1 MYKKDEGEK
10 KMKKSYKSPKAEKME
25 FNYFEAV
32 VASSTKCEN
41 ETHYTQSNDEGEYCT
56 SNPTYH
62 VVRDVI

>member
-1 MYKKDEGEK
+1 
-10 KMKKSYKSPKAEKME
+10 MKKSYMSPKAEKME
-25 FNYFEAV
+25 FNYSEAV